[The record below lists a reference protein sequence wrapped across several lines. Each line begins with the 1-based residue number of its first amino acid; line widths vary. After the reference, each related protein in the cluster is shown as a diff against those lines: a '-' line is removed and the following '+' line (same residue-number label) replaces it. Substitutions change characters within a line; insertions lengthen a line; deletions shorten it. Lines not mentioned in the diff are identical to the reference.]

1 MVINLKKLL
10 LLIMLNL
17 IFVSFSVKANELVL
31 IEGAKSGIL
40 IEANTREILY
50 EKNKDEKLSP
60 ASMTKIMTL
69 LLVYE
74 AIDHEIINKNTKII
88 TSDYAASMGGSQVFL
103 KVGEEISVDEA
114 IKCVCIA
121 SANDCAVLLAEKVC
135 GTEKQFV
142 SKMNTKAKE
151 LGCQNSNFTDCTGLN
166 ENDHYTTSYDM
177 SLIALELV
185 SKYPDVLNYTNI
197 KEDYIRKDTE
207 TPFWLVNTNKLIGR
221 VEGLNGLKTGYT
233 SFSGYCITL
242 HMTEQNMSLISVVM
256 GYDNALKRNTESLE
270 LLKYGFSTYKLDR
283 ICTKGDTIKSIN
295 HILYKNNIHILIEK
309 DVYHLS
315 KRSDKFQ
322 YSNKYEFKLEDCK
335 INGKYEVFL
344 DGELIG
350 QSSLSSNKIEKKS
363 ILELILDLIKETI

>member
-1 MVINLKKLL
+1 
-10 LLIMLNL
+10 MLNL

-74 AIDHEIINKNTKII
+74 AIDHEIINKNTKLI

-197 KEDYIRKDTE
+197 KEHYIRKDTE